1 MNFDNSN
8 NSYNSINQR
17 HNNASFKRTQIK
29 TVDSKNITS
38 EQKRIVF
45 EREKLEK
52 LMLEKI
58 EEVDK
63 KEADSRKNLKIG
75 EPIFASVIG
84 SDILTNFDYI
94 RYCEVRDPEE
104 KIEVLPRGFIDI
116 VPNVLENGELV
127 DKIIVN
133 MHDYKNRTI

>member
-1 MNFDNSN
+1 MTSLKITY
-8 NSYNSINQR
+8 YNLDIVQPTIIIDVYMDKDDIRFKTSSAAIKDFIIN
-17 HNNASFKRTQIK
+17 KY
-29 TVDSKNITS
+29 
-38 EQKRIVF
+38 
-45 EREKLEK
+45 
-52 LMLEKI
+52 
-58 EEVDK
+58 
-63 KEADSRKNLKIG
+63 SRKNLKIG

-116 VPNVLENGELV
+116 VPNVLENGKLI